1 MNQTPIYGQLRKIKA
16 INTILLILILIF
28 CQLPGMAVGKTDNL
42 VIATFQS
49 PFPPMVWYEKNKNG
63 QIEALGA
70 EPDILRELTK
80 RAGIKYKLIIMP
92 WQRIKLNLESGEID
106 ASLGGWK
113 LPEREKYGIY
123 MDKPMLY
130 DFFEL
135 YVVHGKEFLFEK
147 VEDLFD
153 KKIGKIRGV
162 NVYPEMDQAIKNGKM
177 KVIEADTRASLIK
190 MLRLG
195 RLDAIVTSTV
205 VTGFDLKKLGVTD
218 VVALPKP
225 LSKPKGTYIWFSKKA
240 NIDQA
245 GVIARLN
252 RAMESMH
259 EDGSIKQILLKYDIR
274 QDF

>member
-1 MNQTPIYGQLRKIKA
+1 MNQTRTYEQLNQKRVINLILFIY
-16 INTILLILILIF
+16 ILIL
-28 CQLPGMAVGKTDNL
+28 CQLPCVAVGKTDSL

-49 PFPPMVWYEKNKNG
+49 PFPPMVWYEKNKTG
-63 QIEALGA
+63 QMEALGA

-80 RAGIKYKLIIMP
+80 RAGIEYKLIIMP
-92 WQRIKLNLESGEID
+92 WPRIKMNLESGEID

-113 LPEREKYGIY
+113 LPERETYGIY

-135 YVVHGKEFLFEK
+135 YVVRGKEFLFEK
-147 VEDLFD
+147 VEDLFE

-162 NVYPEMDQAIKNGKM
+162 NVYPAMDQAIKDGKM
-177 KVIEADTRASLIK
+177 KVIEADTRVSLIK

-195 RLDAIVTSTV
+195 RLDGIITSTV

-225 LSKPKGTYIWFSKKA
+225 LTEPKGTYIWFSKKA
-240 NIDQA
+240 DIDP

-259 EDGSIKQILLKYDIR
+259 EDGSIKQILSKYGIR